1 MSEAATIN
9 NRISFTPL
17 SKEHFALIHTWFNEP
32 HVQSFYSLRAWTIEE
47 VRQKLTPYIQGVG
60 GMECYII
67 SNDKIPIGYIQCYP
81 VKEHPWD
88 NQNLVEEVIQNSAG
102 IDLFIGEKEFIGRG
116 IGCQILEAFLKSYI
130 WTRYKYC
137 LVDPDIRNDIS
148 IQLFK
153 KCGFRKHQQISSKDA
168 LNNPVTLQL
177 FIQERPHKDS
187 DEGVGIDLEV
197 YKKQFALQSAKFTHI
212 DHTDTIIA
220 EVYKVVTPDKKPFI
234 LKICPRIDD
243 YFREALFLRQLK
255 GCIPVPQIIATVE
268 PSSSH
273 FGAILME
280 YVNGELLKDEDWSND
295 LAFEIG
301 IALAHLHNNRTDGYG
316 DLTKPKTLF
325 REASLYFNEK
335 FQEELDECKGHL
347 PENLIEK
354 CSAYLNSCQS
364 LLANVDGPCIVHR
377 DFRPGNMIVWH
388 GRLLS
393 IIDWASAR
401 SGFAEQDFCSIEH
414 FKWAPHSKYK
424 KTLLDGYSSIRPVPN
439 YQLIMPLLQLG
450 RTLAV
455 IGYTF
460 KNKTWNNR
468 NSSLYT
474 FNRQFLDSFNFL
486 ADPMQ

>member
-1 MSEAATIN
+1 MNEAVMN
-9 NRISFTPL
+9 NCRISFTPL
-17 SKEHFALIHTWFNEP
+17 SEEHFRLIHTWFNEP

-67 SNDKIPIGYIQCYP
+67 SIDKTPMGYIQCYP
-81 VKEHPWD
+81 VKKHLWD

-102 IDLFIGEKEFIGRG
+102 MDLFIGEKEFMGKG
-116 IGCQILEAFLKSYI
+116 LGGQILETFLKNYI

-137 LVDPDIRNDIS
+137 LVDPDIRNEIS
-148 IQLFK
+148 IRLFK

-168 LNNPVTLQL
+168 LNRPATLQL
-177 FIQERPHKDS
+177 FIRERPRKDS
-187 DEGVGIDLEV
+187 DEGAGIDLEV
-197 YKKQFALQSAKFTHI
+197 YKKQLGLQLATFTHI
-212 DHTDTIIA
+212 NHANTIIA
-220 EVYKVVTPDKKPFI
+220 EIYKVVTADKKPLI

-243 YFREALFLRQLK
+243 YHREAFFLRQLK
-255 GCIPVPQIIATVE
+255 SCIPVPQIIATVE

-280 YVNGELLKDEDWSND
+280 YVKGELLKDEDWSND

-301 IALAHLHNNRTDGYG
+301 TALAHLHNNQTEGYG
-316 DLTKPKTLF
+316 DLTKPKTLV
-325 REASLYFNEK
+325 REPNLYFNEK

-347 PENLIEK
+347 PESLIEN
-354 CSAYLNSCQS
+354 CNTYLDSCQS

-377 DFRPGNMIVWH
+377 DFRPGNLIVWH
-388 GRLLS
+388 GRLQG

-414 FKWAPHSKYK
+414 FKWAPDSKYK

-439 YQLIMPLLQLG
+439 YQPIMRLLQLG
-450 RTLAV
+450 RAIAV
-455 IGYTF
+455 IGYTL
-460 KNKTWNNR
+460 KSKTWNNS
-468 NSSLYT
+468 NSGLYS
-474 FNRQFLDSFNFL
+474 FNRQFLDSFHFL
-486 ADPMQ
+486 ANPT

>member
-1 MSEAATIN
+1 MDEAAMSN
-9 NRISFTPL
+9 CRISFTPL
-17 SKEHFALIHTWFNEP
+17 SEEHFALIHTWFNQP

-47 VRQKLTPYIQGVG
+47 VRQKLTSYIQGVG

-67 SNDKIPIGYIQCYP
+67 SIDKIPMGYIQCYP

-88 NQNLVEEVIQNSAG
+88 NQNLAEEVLQNSAG
-102 IDLFIGEKEFIGRG
+102 VDLFIGEKEFIGQG
-116 IGCQILEAFLKSYI
+116 LGCQILDAFLKNYI

-148 IQLFK
+148 IRLFK
-153 KCGFRKHQQISSKDA
+153 KCSFRKHQQISSQDA
-168 LNNPVTLQL
+168 LNHPVTLQL

-187 DEGVGIDLEV
+187 DEGVRIDLEV
-197 YKKQFALQSAKFTHI
+197 YKKQLALQAATFRHI
-212 DHTDTIIA
+212 NHTDTIIA

-243 YFREALFLRQLK
+243 YFRETLFLRQLK
-255 GCIPVPQIIATVE
+255 GCIPIPQIIATVE

-280 YVNGELLKDEDWSND
+280 YVNGELLKDQDWSND

-301 IALAHLHNNRTDGYG
+301 IALARLHNNRADRYG
-316 DLTKPKTLF
+316 DLTKPETLV
-325 REASLYFNEK
+325 REPSLYFNEK

-347 PENLIEK
+347 PKNLIDK
-354 CSAYLNSCQS
+354 CSAYLDNCQN

-388 GRLLS
+388 GKLQG

-450 RTLAV
+450 RALAV

-460 KNKTWNNR
+460 KSKTWNNS
-468 NSSLYT
+468 NSRLYT
-474 FNRQFLDSFNFL
+474 FNRQFLDSFHFL
-486 ADPMQ
+486 ADPIQ

>member
-1 MSEAATIN
+1 MNETAMSN
-9 NRISFTPL
+9 HRISFTPL
-17 SKEHFALIHTWFNEP
+17 CEEHFALIHTWFNEP
-32 HVQSFYSLRAWTIEE
+32 HVKSFYSLRTWTIDE

-67 SNDKIPIGYIQCYP
+67 SIDKTPVGYIQCYP

-102 IDLFIGEKEFIGRG
+102 MDFFIGEKKFIGKG
-116 IGCQILEAFLKSYI
+116 LGYQILEAFLKNYI

-148 IQLFK
+148 LRLFK
-153 KCGFRKHQQISSKDA
+153 KCGFHKHQEIRSKDA
-168 LNNPVTLQL
+168 LNRLVTLQL
-177 FIQERPHKDS
+177 CIQQRPQRFQ
-187 DEGVGIDLEV
+187 GVGIDLEV
-197 YKKQFALQSAKFTHI
+197 YKKQLTLQSATLTHI

-243 YFREALFLRQLK
+243 YHREALFLSLLK
-255 GCIPVPQIIATVE
+255 GRIPVPQIIAAVE

-280 YVNGELLKDEDWSND
+280 YLNGELLKDEDWSND
-295 LAFEIG
+295 LVFEIG
-301 IALAHLHNNRTDGYG
+301 RALARLHNYRADGYG
-316 DLTKPKTLF
+316 DLTKPETLV
-325 REASLYFNEK
+325 REPSLYFNAK

-354 CSAYLNSCQS
+354 CSAYLDSCQS

-388 GRLLS
+388 GRLQG

-414 FKWAPHSKYK
+414 FKSVPYSKYK
-424 KTLLDGYSSIRPVPN
+424 KILLDGYSSIRPVPN
-439 YQLIMPLLQLG
+439 YQPIMPLLQLG
-450 RTLAV
+450 RALAV

-460 KNKTWNNR
+460 KSKTWNNS
-468 NSSLYT
+468 NSGLYT
-474 FNRQFLDSFNFL
+474 YNRQFLNSFHFP
-486 ADPMQ
+486 ADPIQ